1 MPKVNGKIYYNNI
14 TGEVMLVINQ
24 NDGPWM
30 RETNFLED
38 VAMHQKLREVD
49 DDIISVLPLRWGQYE
64 EDLKTQRPVAV
75 IDGKIKWKPIDV
87 ALPIP
92 DDKPFSERLRDMER
106 KNQLLQLQNQAQ
118 TTQYQFLED
127 VVTELILTTMP

>member
-49 DDIISVLPLRWGQYE
+49 DDIISVLTLRWGQYE
-64 EDLKTQRPVAV
+64 EDLMTQRPVAV
-75 IDGKIKWKPIDV
+75 IDGKIKWEPMDV
-87 ALPIP
+87 TLPIP
-92 DDKPFSERLRDMER
+92 KDKPFSERLKDMER